1 MPAAPSGVAGID
13 VFQGRGDVSQ
23 GRDVS
28 AVSLSGRF
36 VLNGRILGSQ
46 RGTPSARKVGENR
59 GRDASAERVSTGYGG
74 TWWLKVT
81 TLQGAR
87 RLASYW

>member
-1 MPAAPSGVAGID
+1 MPATPSGVAASAYSGGSD
-13 VFQGRGDVSQ
+13 VCH
-23 GRDVS
+23 
-28 AVSLSGRF
+28 VSLAGRF
-36 VLNGRILGSQ
+36 VLNGRNLGSQ
-46 RGTPSARKVGENR
+46 RGTPSAPLKWGKIAGGTLRQ
-59 GRDASAERVSTGYGG
+59 SAFSTGYGG